1 MAAAKAAPRAAVI
14 RSPPGASPPRAPRPA
29 STSAPPSSS
38 CAPAKARQAH
48 DPFHLERPVRRRL
61 SAQEGGILSLVRP
74 QGRDQD
80 LVAPFHHPAAVRGRH
95 LRRLQRPQAH
105 SGARDRGHGRSQ
117 AGRVLAH
124 PHLPRP
130 YRRRRQEGEEGLMG
144 KQSRAR
150 VLGDHQA
157 MAVARNIRVSPR
169 KLNLVAQQIRG
180 KKVDRALSELTFSE
194 KRIAGVVKK
203 TLQSAIANAEN
214 NHDLDVDD
222 LVVKEASVGKNLVMK
237 RFHARARG
245 NAGGIE
251 KFFSQITIV
260 VEEKREEKKEEAKA
274 PTSKAKPA
282 AKKTSGKAPAKKP
295 AAQKAKAKAKKEA
308 A

>member
-1 MAAAKAAPRAAVI
+1 
-14 RSPPGASPPRAPRPA
+14 
-29 STSAPPSSS
+29 
-38 CAPAKARQAH
+38 
-48 DPFHLERPVRRRL
+48 
-61 SAQEGGILSLVRP
+61 
-74 QGRDQD
+74 
-80 LVAPFHHPAAVRGRH
+80 
-95 LRRLQRPQAH
+95 
-105 SGARDRGHGRSQ
+105 
-117 AGRVLAH
+117 
-124 PHLPRP
+124 
-130 YRRRRQEGEEGLMG
+130 MG

-150 VLGDHQA
+150 VLADHQA
-157 MAVARNIRVSPR
+157 MAIARNIRVSPR

-180 KKVDRALSELTFSE
+180 QKVERALNVLTFSP

-260 VEEKREEKKEEAKA
+260 VEEKREEAPKKEETKA
-274 PTSKAKPA
+274 AAPKAD
-282 AKKTSGKAPAKKP
+282 AKKKSSGKAPAKK
-295 AAQKAKAKAKKEA
+295 AAAKKPAKEKK
-308 A
+308 